1 MRIGLT
7 FDLRADYLAA
17 GYGEEETAEFD
28 KPETIDA
35 IEGALRAL
43 GHQTERIGN
52 LRALVGRLAAGAT
65 SWDLVFNIAEGLH
78 GFGREAAIPALLESY
93 DIPCVFSDPLVMA
106 LTLHK
111 GLAKSVIR
119 DQGIPTPDFAVAAS
133 AAELCRIALP
143 FPLFVK
149 PVSEG
154 TGKGVTAASKVR
166 NHDELLQVGRQ
177 LIERYRQPVLVET
190 FLPGR
195 EFTVGILGSGEQAR
209 VMGAM
214 EIILLADSDPEVY
227 SYHNKECYEEVV
239 EYRLVDDA
247 CARAAMRTA
256 LGAYLALN
264 CQDGGRVDLRCDGG
278 GRPHFIEVNPLAGLH
293 PEHSDLCILAA
304 KVGMPY
310 LELIRTIVDSAIGRA
325 ERP

>member
-1 MRIGLT
+1 MRIGIT
-7 FDLRADYLAA
+7 YDLRADYLAA

-28 KPETIDA
+28 QIGTIDA
-35 IEGALRAL
+35 IDSAIRAL
-43 GHQTERIGN
+43 GHQTERVGN
-52 LRALVGRLAAGAT
+52 VRALVSRLAAGEA
-65 SWDLVFNIAEGLH
+65 WDLVFNIAEGLR
-78 GFGREAAIPALLESY
+78 GYGREAVIPALLEAY

-111 GLAKSVIR
+111 GLAKNVIR
-119 DQGIPTPDFAVAAS
+119 DKGIPTPDFAVAATKV
-133 AAELCRIALP
+133 ELEQVILP

-166 NHDELLQVGRQ
+166 NREELIGVGLE
-177 LIERYRQPVLVET
+177 LIQKYRQPVLVET
-190 FLPGR
+190 FLSGR
-195 EFTVGILGSGEQAR
+195 EFTVGILGCGDGAR

-214 EIILLADSDPEVY
+214 EIILLENSDPEVY
-227 SYHNKECYEEVV
+227 SYRNKEFCDDVV
-239 EYRLVDDA
+239 EYRLATDA
-247 CARAAMRTA
+247 CAEAAMQTA
-256 LGAYLALN
+256 IDAYRALN
-264 CQDGGRVDLRCDGG
+264 CLDGGRVDLRCDGV

-293 PEHSDLCILAA
+293 PEHSDLCILAN

-325 ERP
+325 VRHD